1 MNDGKND
8 NDEYHEFHEDEAI
21 HKYVEMLNNMDT
33 IWKDRHK
40 VMNKHFGELY
50 IYNIDDLED
59 KSATIKRLINREV
72 SYPNAFLASSLGF
85 NKNTWNREYERIL
98 REIGMDKRPVHTTLR
113 TMLLFEKLKWLVVSY
128 HEIKS
133 KRRG

>member
-1 MNDGKND
+1 MKESKNS
-8 NDEYHEFHEDEAI
+8 NDECHEFYEDEAI
-21 HKYVEMLNNMDT
+21 HKYVQMLNSVET
-33 IWKDRHK
+33 IWKDRRR
-40 VMNKHFGELY
+40 VMSMHFGELY

-59 KSATIKRLINREV
+59 KSATVKRLINREV

-85 NKNTWNREYERIL
+85 NKTTWSRDYERTL
-98 REIGMDKRPVHTTLR
+98 REIGVDKRPVHTTLR

-128 HEIKS
+128 HEMKN